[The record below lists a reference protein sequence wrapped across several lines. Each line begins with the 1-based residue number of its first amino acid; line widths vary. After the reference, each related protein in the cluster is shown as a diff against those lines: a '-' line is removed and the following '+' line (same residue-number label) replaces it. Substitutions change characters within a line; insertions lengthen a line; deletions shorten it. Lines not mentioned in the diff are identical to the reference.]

1 MRCSSR
7 IKNAEHL
14 FVRYIYLQHK
24 IRHNLNKGIPSP
36 TVERKPDFFIRFLLK
51 LFEQF
56 MKILLFLFM
65 VFVPSLAFANGTSTI
80 QSGDTAWM
88 LIATGLVMMMTPA
101 GLALFYGGMTRS
113 KNALNTVGMSYAAY
127 CIGSLVWVLWGYSLA
142 FGTDING
149 VIGSLNHAF
158 LHGIAVDSVTGKIPT
173 LLYISF
179 QGMFAAIAVAIVSGS
194 VVERIKFST
203 WMVFTA
209 FWVTFVY
216 APTAH
221 WVWGGGF
228 LSTSGNLD
236 FAGGTV
242 IHISAGISG
251 LVLALMLGKR
261 KDYGVSENNAP
272 SSTKLTVLGS
282 ALLWFGWFGFN
293 GGSALEANGL
303 AASAILVTNIAASI
317 GALGWM
323 LTEWLLNKRTT
334 MLGAA
339 SGAIAGLVGITPAAG
354 YVDLSGALIIGLL
367 AGMIGYF
374 GVFEIKTR
382 FGYDDPLDA
391 FGIHALAGIWGA
403 IATGIF
409 ANPAINSTGV
419 GAFFGNPKQILT
431 QAIAVVVTIAF
442 SSIGT
447 FFVFKISS
455 LLTGGARVDS
465 SKELTGLDETI
476 HGERSFNISI

>member
-1 MRCSSR
+1 MKSL
-7 IKNAEHL
+7 IAL
-14 FVRYIYLQHK
+14 LI
-24 IRHNLNKGIPSP
+24 
-36 TVERKPDFFIRFLLK
+36 FL
-51 LFEQF
+51 
-56 MKILLFLFM
+56 
-65 VFVPSLAFANGTSTI
+65 VPSIVLAEGNSTI

-88 LIATGLVMMMTPA
+88 LMATGLVMMMTPA

-142 FGTDING
+142 FGADIG
-149 VIGSLNHAF
+149 GIIGSLDHIF
-158 LHGIAVDSVTGKIPT
+158 LHGISVNDATGKIPT

-216 APTAH
+216 APMAH

-228 LSTSGNLD
+228 LSATGNLD

-242 IHISAGISG
+242 IHISAGVSG

-261 KDYGVSENNAP
+261 EDYGIWDNNAP

-303 AASAILVTNIAASI
+303 AASALLVTNIAASV

-323 LTEWLLNKRTT
+323 LTEYLLNKRTT

-354 YVDLSGALIIGLL
+354 YVDLIGALIIGLL
-367 AGMIGYF
+367 AGMVGYF
-374 GVFEIKTR
+374 GVFEIKKK

-403 IATGIF
+403 IATGVF
-409 ANPAINSTGV
+409 ANPAVNPAGTG
-419 GAFFGNPKQILT
+419 AIFGNPKQIFT
-431 QAIAVVVTIAF
+431 QAVAVVITIAF
-442 SSIGT
+442 SAIGT

-455 LLTGGARVDS
+455 FLTRGARVHS
-465 SKELTGLDETI
+465 SEEITGLDETI
-476 HGERSFNISI
+476 HGEKSFNIGV

>member
-1 MRCSSR
+1 M
-7 IKNAEHL
+7 K
-14 FVRYIYLQHK
+14 
-24 IRHNLNKGIPSP
+24 
-36 TVERKPDFFIRFLLK
+36 LL
-51 LFEQF
+51 
-56 MKILLFLFM
+56 IALFLFL
-65 VFVPSLAFANGTSTI
+65 VPSIVFAEGNTNI

-88 LIATGLVMMMTPA
+88 LMATGLVMMMTPA

-142 FGTDING
+142 FGSDIEG
-149 VIGSLNHAF
+149 VIGSLDHIF
-158 LHGIAVDSVTGKIPT
+158 LHGINVNDATGKIPT

-228 LSTSGNLD
+228 LSATGNLD

-242 IHISAGISG
+242 IHISAGVSG

-261 KDYGVSENNAP
+261 EDYGIWDNNAP

-303 AASAILVTNIAASI
+303 AASALLVTNIAASV

-323 LTEWLLNKRTT
+323 LTEYLLNKRTT

-354 YVDLSGALIIGLL
+354 YVDLVGALIIGLL
-367 AGMIGYF
+367 AGMVGYF
-374 GVFEIKTR
+374 GVFEIKKK

-409 ANPAINSTGV
+409 ANPAVNPTGA
-419 GAFFGNPKQILT
+419 GAIFGNPKQILT
-431 QAIAVVVTIAF
+431 QAVAVVITIAF
-442 SSIGT
+442 SAIGT

-455 LLTGGARVDS
+455 FLTRGARVHS
-465 SKELTGLDETI
+465 SEEITGLDETI
-476 HGERSFNISI
+476 HGEKSFNIGV

>member
-1 MRCSSR
+1 M
-7 IKNAEHL
+7 KL
-14 FVRYIYLQHK
+14 
-24 IRHNLNKGIPSP
+24 
-36 TVERKPDFFIRFLLK
+36 FLL
-51 LFEQF
+51 LF
-56 MKILLFLFM
+56 FL
-65 VFVPSLAFANGTSTI
+65 PTICLAAGEAATA
-80 QSGDTAWM
+80 QPGDTAWM

-142 FGTDING
+142 FGSDVG
-149 VIGSLNHAF
+149 GMIGSLEHVF
-158 LHGIAVDSVTGKIPT
+158 LHGIRVDSVTGKIPT

-203 WMVFTA
+203 WMVFSA
-209 FWVTFVY
+209 FWVTFIY

-242 IHISAGISG
+242 IHISAGVSG
-251 LVLALMLGKR
+251 LVVAFMLGKR
-261 KDYGVSENNAP
+261 EDYGIWDTNAP

-303 AASAILVTNIAASI
+303 AASAILVTNIAASV

-354 YVDLSGALIIGLL
+354 YVDLTGGLIIGLL

-374 GVFEIKTR
+374 GVFEIKKK

-409 ANPAINSTGV
+409 ANPSVNPTGT
-419 GAFFGNPKQILT
+419 GALYGNPKQILT
-431 QAIAVVVTIAF
+431 QILGVVITIVF
-442 SSIGT
+442 SVIGT
-447 FFVFKISS
+447 FIVFKISA
-455 LLTGGARVDS
+455 LLTGGGRVDT
-465 SKELTGLDETI
+465 EEEITGLDQTI
-476 HGERSFNISI
+476 HGEKSFNLDV